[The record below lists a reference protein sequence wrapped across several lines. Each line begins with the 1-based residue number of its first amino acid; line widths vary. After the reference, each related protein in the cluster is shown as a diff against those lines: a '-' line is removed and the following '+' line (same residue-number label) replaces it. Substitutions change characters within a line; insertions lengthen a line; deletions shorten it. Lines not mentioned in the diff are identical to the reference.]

1 MFWTT
6 TALTGTFYVGSAFIG
21 FNNQTYYDFFSD
33 HVPLGQSTLEFAEN
47 HGWDT
52 LTVHDVVEGG
62 KNAVISTQ
70 RFITDTINRAPS
82 SHDVVES
89 ARIAAEKKA
98 SEAKAAT
105 FKVIKETKAK
115 VEPVISHVKEEIRG
129 EVTKLSHKTEDLTAS
144 RGDKL
149 ADEVAELVR
158 RAEFAIAGKPYSPD
172 STTPIPS
179 PTGVTP
185 STSSPSSREVDD
197 TVYSDPLP
205 LDFEPPPGFS
215 RPSPPKADKTK
226 GESKPE
232 PEDVA
237 AVTLPL
243 VASAISSLSAS
254 EPIITHLAGTID
266 NLASYLESNP
276 KAASKAADVLES
288 AKGDLAA
295 LVERIEKAKQEERSS
310 LEAKLDEQT
319 RAHTQRLL
327 ELEMEA
333 QDKLDGQEEG
343 FRKFFEEERV
353 KFIQAYREKLNHEL
367 RTQTELI
374 NERYIS
380 ITFTSL
386 PLT

>member
-1 MFWTT
+1 VFWTT

-33 HVPLGQSTLEFAEN
+33 HVPLGQSMLEFAET

-70 RFITDTINRAPS
+70 RFITDTINRTPS
-82 SHDVVES
+82 SYDVVES
-89 ARIAAEKKA
+89 AKIAAEKRA

-115 VEPVISHVKEEIRG
+115 VEPVISHVKEEIRD
-129 EVTKLSHKTEDLTAS
+129 EVTKLSHKAEDLTAS
-144 RGDKL
+144 RGDQL
-149 ADEVAELVR
+149 ADEMAELVR

-179 PTGVTP
+179 PTGVIPATP
-185 STSSPSSREVDD
+185 SPSSSGVDSS
-197 TVYSDPLP
+197 VYSAPLP
-205 LDFEPPPGFS
+205 LGFEPPPGFS
-215 RPSPPKADKTK
+215 RPPKAEKTK
-226 GESKPE
+226 GPESKPE
-232 PEDVA
+232 SEDVA
-237 AVTLPL
+237 VVTLPL

-266 NLASYLESNP
+266 DLASYLESNP
-276 KAASKAADVLES
+276 KAASKAAGVLES

-319 RAHTQRLL
+319 REHTQRLL

-333 QDKLDGQEEG
+333 QDKLDGQEES

-380 ITFTSL
+380 ITFTLL